1 MRGAGNWNRQ
11 LKAGRRLAYCET
23 MKTMTVGE
31 AEAGFARLLRWVASG
46 EEVEI
51 TQHEQPVAK
60 VVPLRKPAATSLAGS
75 VLEEG
80 DLVSPTGARWEATS

>member
-1 MRGAGNWNRQ
+1 
-11 LKAGRRLAYCET
+11 LKADGIQVYSGP
-23 MKTMTVGE
+23 MKTMTVVE
-31 AEAGFARLLRWVASG
+31 AQTGFARLLRWVENG

-60 VVPLRKPAATSLAGS
+60 VVPLRKPTSLAGS

-80 DLVSPTGARWEATS
+80 DLVSPTGVRWEAAS